1 LGPDPF
7 DSDTRPAGN
16 CGALFLSLERIK
28 KYCSRSKG
36 ENKMAVFL
44 GFGFVSAQLQGY
56 SNLRLRQSLA
66 KTPKILAPNGYSI
79 F

>member
-1 LGPDPF
+1 LGSF
-7 DSDTRPAGN
+7 RAVQKNTVAIR
-16 CGALFLSLERIK
+16 LER
-28 KYCSRSKG
+28 
-36 ENKMAVFL
+36 NQAAVFL